1 MHLLEPRPYPSRV
14 MRWTAP
20 LIAIVAT
27 LLAGSFLFWALG
39 KPVVDSFHVFF
50 VQPLTDSYGWS
61 ELLIKAC
68 PLILIAQGLAIGFK
82 ARIYNIGAEGQ
93 LIVGA
98 LAGGGVAIAMEGS
111 DAGWIVPAMVVAG
124 GIGGALWA
132 AIPALL
138 KTRFNAEET
147 LTTLMLSYVASLTL
161 SYMVNGPWRDPEGMN
176 FPQSIMFSDS
186 ALFSI
191 LLEGSRVNT
200 SVWIVV
206 FAVLAFWIFNARSFL
221 HFQIEVGGLAP
232 AASHYAGFSAKQ
244 TVWFC
249 LLMSGMT
256 AGIAGVGEIAGP
268 VGQLNLNISPGYG
281 FAAIIVAY
289 LGRLHAFGTV
299 LAGFLLALIY
309 LGGEAAQVSL
319 QMPFAITGIFQGML
333 LFFLLG
339 SDVFIDNRLRR
350 SA

>member
-1 MHLLEPRPYPSRV
+1 MHLLEPRAQPSQL

-27 LLAGSFLFWALG
+27 LLAGSLLFGALG
-39 KPVVDSFHVFF
+39 KPPLASFEVFF
-50 VQPLTDSYGWS
+50 IQPLATSYGWS

-93 LIVGA
+93 LIIGA
-98 LAGGGVAIAMEGS
+98 LFGGGVAIYCDGS
-111 DAGWIVPAMVVAG
+111 TSPWVVPAMVVAG
-124 GIGGALWA
+124 ALGGALWGA
-132 AIPALL
+132 LPALL

-147 LTTLMLSYVASLTL
+147 LTTLMLTYVATFIL
-161 SYMVNGPWRDPEGMN
+161 SYMVNGPWRDPDGMN
-176 FPQSIMFSDS
+176 FPQSIMFGDN

-200 SVWIVV
+200 SIFITL
-206 FAVLAFWIFNARSFL
+206 FAVLGFWLFNARSFL
-221 HFQIEVGGLAP
+221 SFQLEVGGQAP
-232 AASHYAGFSAKQ
+232 AASRYAGFSAKQ
-244 TVWFC
+244 TVWFS
-249 LLMSGMT
+249 LVISGLT
-256 AGIAGVGEIAGP
+256 AGLAGVGEVAGP

-289 LGRLHAFGTV
+289 LGRLHALGIV
-299 LAGFLLALIY
+299 LAGFLMALIY

-319 QMPFAITGIFQGML
+319 QMPAAITGIFQGML

-339 SDVFIDNRLRR
+339 ADAFIDNRLRR
-350 SA
+350 PV